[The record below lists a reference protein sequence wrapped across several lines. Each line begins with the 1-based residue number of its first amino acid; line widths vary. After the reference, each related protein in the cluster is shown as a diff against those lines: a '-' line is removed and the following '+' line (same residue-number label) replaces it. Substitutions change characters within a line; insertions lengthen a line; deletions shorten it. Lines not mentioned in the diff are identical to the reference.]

1 MFGMWEIIEDHAD
14 GAAGRESG
22 EQGSDIGG
30 HQGRGVQS
38 CHCGDRWIAAPLNV
52 PGIGHPMVC
61 GALEVLRGEADV
73 CERTLIVGGGMVGIE
88 TALAVADRCKQVTL
102 IEMTDE
108 AMANLT
114 PDEQTI
120 YSERLKKDGAL
131 LVTGK
136 RLVGISDKGA
146 IVADRFGREEEIPCT
161 AWCWLS
167 GFDPRGDSSTAS
179 PGRRAS
185 RFLKSAI
192 VSHQEGSSMRST
204 RDSG

>member
-1 MFGMWEIIEDHAD
+1 
-14 GAAGRESG
+14 
-22 EQGSDIGG
+22 
-30 HQGRGVQS
+30 
-38 CHCGDRWIAAPLNV
+38 
-52 PGIGHPMVC
+52 MVC

-146 IVADRFGREEEIPCT
+146 IVADRFGREEEIPCDSLVL
-161 AWCWLS
+161 AIGLRPERGLIDSLAGEKGIEVFEVGDCVAPRRILDAIHE
-167 GFDPRGDSSTAS
+167 GFRVA
-179 PGRRAS
+179 RW
-185 RFLKSAI
+185 
-192 VSHQEGSSMRST
+192 V
-204 RDSG
+204 

>member
-1 MFGMWEIIEDHAD
+1 
-14 GAAGRESG
+14 
-22 EQGSDIGG
+22 
-30 HQGRGVQS
+30 
-38 CHCGDRWIAAPLNV
+38 
-52 PGIGHPMVC
+52 MVC

-146 IVADRFGREEEIPCT
+146 IVADRFGREEEIPCDSLVL
-161 AWCWLS
+161 AIGLRPERGLIDGLAGEKGIEVFEIGDCVAPRRILDAIHE
-167 GFDPRGDSSTAS
+167 GFRVARWVIGNSLEAGRFDGDLALPS
-179 PGRRAS
+179 PFVEIGYPFPHR
-185 RFLKSAI
+185 
-192 VSHQEGSSMRST
+192 
-204 RDSG
+204 